1 LSWVSRL
8 SWFPKIPSSLF
19 KSLDYA
25 HLQRSTARDGLD
37 LSMVLVITAREG
49 DLFSESGNSTVS
61 LSLALSLKC
70 VRTCTYVYIYVL
82 YENAMSPFVITVFA
96 NLLAKHASARTQTHI
111 HITHPQTTRTPPI
124 ARRV

>member
-1 LSWVSRL
+1 MGVKAQLVSKDTVIPLQVPRLRASAAQHSARRPGSVHGASYHCARGRFILWV
-8 SWFPKIPSSLF
+8 WKQHCF
-19 KSLDYA
+19 
-25 HLQRSTARDGLD
+25 
-37 LSMVLVITAREG
+37 
-49 DLFSESGNSTVS
+49 S
-61 LSLALSLKC
+61 LSLSLSLEC